1 MHKME
6 GLMGRRVGK
15 EVIRSP
21 LLRGKGRGP
30 INWATLSS
38 FGGDGEGPCDLDFL
52 GGWVGMENPSCVM
65 DRGTASLVLIRKW
78 LSDH

>member
-1 MHKME
+1 M
-6 GLMGRRVGK
+6 
-15 EVIRSP
+15 
-21 LLRGKGRGP
+21 
-30 INWATLSS
+30 TLTS
-38 FGGDGEGPCDLDFL
+38 FGGDVEGPCDLVFLRGDGEGPCDLDFLRGGGEGPCDLDFL